1 MIQATG
7 IDHLVLHVTDVGR
20 AKKFYT
26 EILGMS
32 VYRENDRQVF
42 LHAGS
47 QGVAL
52 FKKQGDTPLTTGN
65 DLNHLALNLAPGTS
79 GALKADLQKY
89 EVTDTDGPREV

>member
-7 IDHLVLHVTDVGR
+7 IDHLVLHVSDVPR
-20 AKKFYT
+20 ARKFYT
-26 EILGMS
+26 DVLGMT

-52 FKKQGDTPLTTGN
+52 FRKQEDGPLKTGN
-65 DLNHLALNLAPGTS
+65 DLNHLALSVAS
-79 GALKADLQKY
+79 GL
-89 EVTDTDGPREV
+89 